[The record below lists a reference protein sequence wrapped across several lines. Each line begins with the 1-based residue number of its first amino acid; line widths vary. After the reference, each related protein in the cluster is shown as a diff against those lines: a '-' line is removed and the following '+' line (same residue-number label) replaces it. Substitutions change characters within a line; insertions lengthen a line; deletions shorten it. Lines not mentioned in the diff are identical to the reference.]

1 MILIKRNIFENNMT
15 LDIDKVTEC
24 VLLITR
30 IEILFQIWYVYVWY
44 KTKVEYH
51 KSCYQVNK
59 Y

>member
-30 IEILFQIWYVYVWY
+30 IEILFKFDMFMFDIRL
-44 KTKVEYH
+44 K
-51 KSCYQVNK
+51 
-59 Y
+59 